1 MIFIVKGNGDGPVSI
16 NLSLSPNGIQIIMS
30 RMEDEMRIVPSFI
43 LTILKMADI
52 GMIIAVLT
60 N

>member
-1 MIFIVKGNGDGPVSI
+1 MIFKKKENGSGPVPVD
-16 NLSLSPNGIQIIMS
+16 LSLSPNGIQIIMS